1 MRSSA
6 SQRVSLGVPATRAP
20 GAVRAWLGIV
30 CAMIFVMV
38 VLGGVTRLT
47 DSGLSIVDWAPVNG
61 VLPPLG
67 HADWQALFDA
77 YKTSPQFRD
86 TNFWMGLGDFQA
98 IYWMEYVHRLW
109 GRLIGVAFALPLLW
123 FALRGQVRGRLAA
136 QLAVALLL
144 GAAQGALG
152 WYMVASGLVDRP
164 SVSHYRLAAH
174 LMLAVAIYGWLLW
187 IWLDLGPG
195 AARAAAP
202 GRGFA
207 VLLLGWVAV
216 TMTWGAFT
224 AGLHAGQAYNTF
236 PSMGGYVVPPEAFR
250 LDPLALNFVANPAAV
265 QFVHRCLAIGFVALA
280 LGFWAWSRRRDLG
293 REAHAAI
300 AALGGMSLVQASLGV
315 ATLLTAVAVPL
326 AATHQAGALVTFSLA
341 VWCVHAL
348 GAAGGR

>member
-1 MRSSA
+1 MRTTPLQGLA
-6 SQRVSLGVPATRAP
+6 QTAP
-20 GAVRAWLGIV
+20 GAPVRAWLGVV

-47 DSGLSIVDWAPVNG
+47 DSGLSIVDWAPVSG
-61 VLPPLG
+61 VLPPLS

-77 YKTSPQFRD
+77 YKRTPQFRD

-109 GRLIGVAFALPLLW
+109 GRLIGIAFAVPLAW
-123 FALRGQVRGRLAA
+123 FAVRGQLRGRLGG
-136 QLAVALLL
+136 QLGIALLL
-144 GAAQGALG
+144 GAGQGALG

-187 IWLDLGPG
+187 IWLGLGRNETG
-195 AARAAAP
+195 APPSR

-207 VLLLGWVAV
+207 LLLLCWIMA
-216 TMTWGAFT
+216 TMSWGAFT

-236 PSMGGYVVPPEAFR
+236 PSMGGYLVPPEAFTGR
-250 LDPLALNFVANPAAV
+250 PLALDLVANPAAV
-265 QFVHRCLAIGFVALA
+265 QFVHRCLAISFVVLA
-280 LGFWAWSRRRDLG
+280 LGFWVWSQRAGIAGSARAAAASLG
-293 REAHAAI
+293 GMAVLQ
-300 AALGGMSLVQASLGV
+300 AALGI
-315 ATLLTAVAVPL
+315 ATLLTGVALPL

-341 VWCVHAL
+341 VWCVYAFRP
-348 GAAGGR
+348 ARGR